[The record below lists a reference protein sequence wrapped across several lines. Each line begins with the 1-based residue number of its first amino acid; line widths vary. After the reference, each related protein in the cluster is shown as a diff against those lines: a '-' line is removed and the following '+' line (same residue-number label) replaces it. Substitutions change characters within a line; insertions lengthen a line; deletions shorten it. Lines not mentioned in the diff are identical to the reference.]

1 MACSLCHVLLVV
13 LIHIRP
19 QASLR
24 TSSLD
29 FGPESG
35 YQITRWHIRV
45 WVFEHWEGVALDRQL
60 YCDAVKMNF
69 SCILDENSCFSCLRK
84 IHKLCICSLFVLCQT
99 GCIRVLK
106 WNFLTPK
113 IIAQQY
119 QRSMECQT
127 GWIRVLSSFT
137 ANTYSTHLCA
147 HWNFYPWDFDLWTE
161 CFSMKTIWAKTEF

>member
-1 MACSLCHVLLVV
+1 MVCSLCHVLLVV

-35 YQITRWHIRV
+35 YQITRWHLRV
-45 WVFEHWEGVALDRQL
+45 
-60 YCDAVKMNF
+60 
-69 SCILDENSCFSCLRK
+69 CILDSCFSCLRK

-113 IIAQQY
+113 IIDHCTTISTFNWVSNRLHPCALFIHCKY
-119 QRSMECQT
+119 IFDASVCSLEILSLGCWSLDCVLFDKT
-127 GWIRVLSSFT
+127 VWAKLWILKKVLPVCPQ
-137 ANTYSTHLCA
+137 LCA
-147 HWNFYPWDFDLWTE
+147 KRH
-161 CFSMKTIWAKTEF
+161 

>member
-35 YQITRWHIRV
+35 YQITRWHLRV
-45 WVFEHWEGVALDRQL
+45 WVSEHWEGVALDRQL

-99 GCIRVLK
+99 GCIRVL
-106 WNFLTPK
+106 
-113 IIAQQY
+113 
-119 QRSMECQT
+119 
-127 GWIRVLSSFT
+127 SSFT

-147 HWNFYPWDFDLWTE
+147 HRNFYPWDFDLWTE
-161 CFSMKTIWAKTEF
+161 CFSIKTIWGKTLNFKESFACLPTVVC